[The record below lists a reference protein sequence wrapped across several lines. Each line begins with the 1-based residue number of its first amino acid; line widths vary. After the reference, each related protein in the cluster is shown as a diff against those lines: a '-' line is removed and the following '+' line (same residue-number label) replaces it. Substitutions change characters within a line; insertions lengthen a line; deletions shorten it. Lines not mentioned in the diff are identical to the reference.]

1 MASRFSLWNFF
12 ALLELQNLVSAYF
25 PRAVMPPDVNQIM
38 RTHIAVSCQISIN
51 AGRGG
56 GGSNNN
62 IFEVKYIFLP
72 SFLQENYTNRLYFLP
87 FWGQHRC
94 WRCVGLKSSGKVSK
108 FVKPLERM
116 ESRDVLGKIWCKTF
130 HERDFCG
137 CQPSILGELA
147 RTNMRRMNTKV
158 LGNMSKYWTTKVINT
173 MSYLHIFNKTKKY

>member
-1 MASRFSLWNFF
+1 
-12 ALLELQNLVSAYF
+12 
-25 PRAVMPPDVNQIM
+25 MPE
-38 RTHIAVSCQISIN
+38 
-51 AGRGG
+51 GGG

-72 SFLQENYTNRLYFLP
+72 LLPSRKLYGQTHFLP
-87 FWGQHRC
+87 FWGQHRYWC
-94 WRCVGLKSSGKVSK
+94 CVDLKSLGKVWK
-108 FVKPLERM
+108 VVIPLERM

-173 MSYLHIFNKTKKY
+173 MLNLYIFNRTKKYSAPPPKYTIVHMAEVIWYNNLRIRLCDWIY